1 MYPLSRYVAFVRASA
16 RVHIRPGDRTRRS
29 YVD

>member
-1 MYPLSRYVAFVRASA
+1 MYPLSRYVAFVCTDA
-16 RVHIRPGDRTRRS
+16 RIHIRSGDRTRRS